1 MDKDSLN
8 FTDVNRKSEYGR
20 SGLQFFIGTVV
31 SFDHMKDQIAN
42 GYTWRYK
49 VRIDGDQS
57 VSKDQVTDDKL
68 KYSYCVLPT
77 TAGSGAAYKLR
88 SVRISQGDTVFGLRG
103 GGEDPPQ
110 FIIGVLPRTIYTSL
124 KKSGNFATLSGF
136 WSGGGLK
143 QNDTLSGEINGQLG
157 PTTPGVTPLDPKTY
171 NKSNRDDPSGNLEQL
186 GYDQNQDGEIDDVEA
201 KLTPPRVAGDRK
213 WDEGEP
219 INSAQLEYILSNQ
232 TRVEITRPEPIK
244 VNGEVVGYEQV
255 GTGTFRTVNLM
266 DTEESSSY
274 TRKVLDQ
281 AVTQNL
287 VTRDIADEAL
297 KDLKNGNVK
306 IAVEKIFPPP
316 PPTSD

>member
-1 MDKDSLN
+1 MSETN
-8 FTDVNRKSEYGR
+8 FIEPNKKTKYGE
-20 SGLQFFIGTVV
+20 SGVQIWMGVVV
-31 SFDHMKDQIAN
+31 SFDAQKDQIEK
-42 GYTWRYK
+42 GYGWKYR
-49 VRIDGDQS
+49 VRILGDHA
-57 VSKDQVTDDKL
+57 VNETENKDEDF
-68 KYSYCVLPT
+68 SYATCILPT
-77 TAGSGAAYKLR
+77 TAGTGAGYKLR
-88 SVRISQGDTVFGLRG
+88 SVRISQGDTVFGIRG
-103 GGEDPPQ
+103 GGEGAPT
-110 FIIGVLPRTIYTSL
+110 FILGTLPRTRVSV
-124 KKSGNFATLSGF
+124 KKSSGNFAQLSGF

-143 QNDTLSGEINGQLG
+143 QNDTLSGEFNDQVG
-157 PTTPGVTPLDPKTY
+157 PATKGVTPLDPKIY

-244 VNGEVVGYEQV
+244 VDGEVVGYEQV

>member
-1 MDKDSLN
+1 MKDTN
-8 FTDVNRKSEYGR
+8 FIDPNKETKYGE
-20 SGLQFFIGTVV
+20 SGVQIWMGVVV
-31 SFDHMKDQIAN
+31 SFDAQKNQIEK
-42 GYTWRYK
+42 GYGWKYR
-49 VRIDGDQS
+49 VRILGDHA
-57 VSKDQVTDDKL
+57 VNEKENKDEDF
-68 KYSYCVLPT
+68 SYATCILPT
-77 TAGSGAAYKLR
+77 TAGTGAAYKLR
-88 SVRISQGDTVFGLRG
+88 SVRISQGDTVFGIRG
-103 GGEDPPQ
+103 GGEGAPT
-110 FIIGVLPRTIYTSL
+110 FILGTLPRTRVGIKTD
-124 KKSGNFATLSGF
+124 SGNFAQLSGF
-136 WSGGGLK
+136 WSGGSLTP
-143 QNDTLSGEINGQLG
+143 NDTLSGEFNDQVG
-157 PTTPGVTPLDPKTY
+157 PATKGVTPLDPKIY
-171 NKSNRDDPSGNLEQL
+171 NKSNRDDPSGNLDQL

-287 VTRDIADEAL
+287 VTKDIADEAL